1 MNCTAICLPS
11 HNKNGCEKI
20 RNYFFTTIF
29 CAFWNLIIKDKQELE
44 DIGQNVLIHN
54 PTMIANQDLKV
65 FGLRPYNLVGIGF
78 RNNQKAT
85 GKSLSLFDCLKIWFI
100 R

>member
-1 MNCTAICLPS
+1 MNCTAICLLS
-11 HNKNGCEKI
+11 HNKKGCEKI
-20 RNYFFTTIF
+20 RNYFFTTLF

-54 PTMIANQDLKV
+54 PTMIANQDLQV
-65 FGLRPYNLVGIGF
+65 FGLKLYNLVGIGF

-85 GKSLSLFDCLKIWFI
+85 GKSLPLFDCLKIWFI

>member
-11 HNKNGCEKI
+11 HNKKGCEKI
-20 RNYFFTTIF
+20 RNYFFTTLF

-54 PTMIANQDLKV
+54 PTMIANPELQV
-65 FGLRPYNLVGIGF
+65 FGLKLYNLVGIGF

-85 GKSLSLFDCLKIWFI
+85 GKSLPLFDCLKVWFI